1 MAMLNNQMV
10 TPHYIIINNAI
21 WVMVIKS
28 VSNVKLKVVLY
39 YTGWWFQPLWNILVS
54 WDYYSQYVEK

>member
-21 WVMVIKS
+21 WVMAIKS
-28 VSNVKLKVVLY
+28 VSNVKLNVVLY
-39 YTGWWFQPLWNILVS
+39 YTGWWFQPS
-54 WDYYSQYVEK
+54 ETY